1 LPPRISPLPV
11 ELTQGFA
18 FFRAGG
24 YRMPRKVFSS
34 QAYRHKVVLV
44 SGGCSGIG
52 RALALRF
59 ARAGA
64 RLAILDLDQAALDS
78 LVQHLRDHLG
88 GEALGLR
95 CDVADADA
103 VERAV
108 ALAVERFGGIDV
120 LVNNAG
126 ITHRGT
132 FAETGLGVFRKVMA
146 VNFFGAVHCTRAALP
161 SLLERRGQ
169 IVVLSSLTGFAPL
182 LYRSAYNASKHALH
196 GLFDTLRMELE
207 GTGVSVTLACP
218 GFTAT
223 DLRKNALVGDG
234 SVTRQPV
241 QVLGSQVASPVEVA
255 EAIFQGAA
263 RRRRLLVLSNV
274 NWRARLLARF
284 FPRLFEKLLVPR
296 LSGLKP
302 QP

>member
-1 LPPRISPLPV
+1 
-11 ELTQGFA
+11 
-18 FFRAGG
+18 
-24 YRMPRKVFSS
+24 
-34 QAYRHKVVLV
+34 
-44 SGGCSGIG
+44 
-52 RALALRF
+52 
-59 ARAGA
+59 
-64 RLAILDLDQAALDS
+64 
-78 LVQHLRDHLG
+78 
-88 GEALGLR
+88 LR

-274 NWRARLLARF
+274 NWWARLLARF

>member
-169 IVVLSSLTGFAPL
+169 IVVLGSLTGFAPL

>member
-1 LPPRISPLPV
+1 
-11 ELTQGFA
+11 
-18 FFRAGG
+18 
-24 YRMPRKVFSS
+24 
-34 QAYRHKVVLV
+34 
-44 SGGCSGIG
+44 
-52 RALALRF
+52 
-59 ARAGA
+59 
-64 RLAILDLDQAALDS
+64 
-78 LVQHLRDHLG
+78 
-88 GEALGLR
+88 
-95 CDVADADA
+95 
-103 VERAV
+103 
-108 ALAVERFGGIDV
+108 
-120 LVNNAG
+120 
-126 ITHRGT
+126 
-132 FAETGLGVFRKVMA
+132 MA

-263 RRRRLLVLSNV
+263 RRRRSLVLSNV

>member
-1 LPPRISPLPV
+1 
-11 ELTQGFA
+11 
-18 FFRAGG
+18 
-24 YRMPRKVFSS
+24 MPRKVFSS

-126 ITHRGT
+126 ISANKPTLEVTVDEWRRAVDINLT
-132 FAETGLGVFRKVMA
+132 GVFLCAQAAGRRMVPAGSGSIINLASMYGVVAAPDRAAYCATK
-146 VNFFGAVHCTRAALP
+146 GAVV
-161 SLLERRGQ
+161 LLTE
-169 IVVLSSLTGFAPL
+169 
-182 LYRSAYNASKHALH
+182 
-196 GLFDTLRMELE
+196 
-207 GTGVSVTLACP
+207 TLAVEWGPMGVRVNALAP
-218 GFTAT
+218 GYVET
-223 DLRKNALVGDG
+223 DLVRDL
-234 SVTRQPV
+234 
-241 QVLGSQVASPVEVA
+241 
-255 EAIFQGAA
+255 AA
-263 RRRRLLVLSNV
+263 RGRLDPERLKQRTPLRRMAQPAEMADLAVFLASRQAAYITGHTLVADGGWSRYSYL
-274 NWRARLLARF
+274 
-284 FPRLFEKLLVPR
+284 
-296 LSGLKP
+296 
-302 QP
+302 

>member
-1 LPPRISPLPV
+1 
-11 ELTQGFA
+11 
-18 FFRAGG
+18 
-24 YRMPRKVFSS
+24 MPRTRFSHS
-34 QAYRHKVVLV
+34 AYRHKVVLV

-52 RALALRF
+52 RALVLRF
-59 ARAGA
+59 AQAGA
-64 RLAILDLDQAALDS
+64 HPVILDLDQAALDS
-78 LVQHLRDHLG
+78 LVQHLREHLNI
-88 GEALGLR
+88 EALGLR
-95 CDVADADA
+95 CDIADAEA

-126 ITHRGT
+126 ITHRSL
-132 FAETGLGVFRKVMA
+132 FIETELAVFRRVMA
-146 VNFFGAVHCTRAALP
+146 VNFYGALHCTQAALP
-161 SLLERRGQ
+161 SLLARHGQ

-196 GLFDTLRMELE
+196 GLFDTLRMELG
-207 GTGVSVTLACP
+207 GTGVAITLACP

-234 SVTRQPV
+234 SVIRQPAV
-241 QVLGSQVASPVEVA
+241 VLGAEVASPRDVA
-255 EAIFQGAA
+255 EAIYQGAV

-284 FPRLFEKLLVPR
+284 FPRLFEKLLVPKM
-296 LSGLKP
+296 SGLRP
-302 QP
+302 GH

>member
-1 LPPRISPLPV
+1 
-11 ELTQGFA
+11 
-18 FFRAGG
+18 
-24 YRMPRKVFSS
+24 MPRKVFSS

-78 LVQHLRDHLG
+78 LVQHLRDHL
-88 GEALGLR
+88 
-95 CDVADADA
+95 
-103 VERAV
+103 
-108 ALAVERFGGIDV
+108 GGIDV